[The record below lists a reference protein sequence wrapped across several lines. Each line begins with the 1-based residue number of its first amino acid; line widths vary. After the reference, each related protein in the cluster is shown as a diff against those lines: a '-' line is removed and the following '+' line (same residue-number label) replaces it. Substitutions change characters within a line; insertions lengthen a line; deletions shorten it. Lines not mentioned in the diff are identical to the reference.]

1 MPYNLRLMSASRT
14 EKIFTRIYARN
25 SWGDAESRS
34 GTGSNIARTGLLRPR
49 LTRLL
54 LDLGVR
60 SILDLPCGDFNW
72 MRLTELPGIEYTGGD
87 IVTGLIEENNSLY
100 AQPGRRFL
108 RLDMIC
114 DALPKAD
121 LIFCR
126 DGLVHF
132 SFSDI
137 ARALRAMKESGSTYL
152 LTTTFTAHRR
162 NKNIATGEWRPLN
175 LDLEPFHFPAPLQ
188 TIADG
193 PRLDGTAPDKALA
206 LHRLEDL
213 SDRIGELEKRPR
225 SIAVPLV
232 VKRGLGKIR
241 ARLRKSR

>member
-1 MPYNLRLMSASRT
+1 MPVSRT
-14 EKIFTRIYARN
+14 ERIFTRIYARN

-34 GTGSNIARTGLLRPR
+34 GSGSNIARTELLRHR

-72 MRLTELPGIEYTGGD
+72 MSLTELPGIEYTGGD
-87 IVTGLIEENNSLY
+87 IVTGLIEQNNSLY
-100 AQPGRRFL
+100 AQPGRKFL
-108 RLDMIC
+108 RLDMLC
-114 DALPKAD
+114 DTLPKAD

-132 SFSDI
+132 SCSDI

-162 NKNIATGEWRPLN
+162 NKDIATGEWRPLN
-175 LDLEPFHFPAPLQ
+175 LDLEPFRFPPPLR

-206 LHRLEDL
+206 LYRLENL
-213 SDRIGELEKRPR
+213 SDRICQLGNRPR
-225 SIAVPLV
+225 SIAVPLL
-232 VKRGLGKIR
+232 VKRGLGKIK
-241 ARLRKSR
+241 ASLRNSR